1 AVLSAHDYVRL
12 TGDTRINDVAVR
24 VAPGHER
31 SAVAERVRA
40 LFGAEHVRIALPGEI
55 RAATLE
61 IFDRTFLITYL
72 MEAVAVVIGLF
83 GIATTFAALSTTRQ
97 GEFGMLRHLGLSRG
111 EIGRLIAF
119 EGALTAALGV
129 VAGLLAGG
137 AIGWVLIEV
146 INRQSFHWSMDLAVP
161 WTPLAL
167 FAFSLVT
174 LAALVARLAGARAMR
189 RSAVLAVKADW

>member
-1 AVLSAHDYVRL
+1 SDEEPIFSVLSRVVDGGWGLPLIDGSTAVPAGAALPPVWVSEAAADRHRLALGDRFELPIGARMEGFVVAGIWRDYARQYGAAVLGAHDYVRL

-111 EIGRLIAF
+111 EIG
-119 EGALTAALGV
+119 
-129 VAGLLAGG
+129 
-137 AIGWVLIEV
+137 
-146 INRQSFHWSMDLAVP
+146 
-161 WTPLAL
+161 
-167 FAFSLVT
+167 
-174 LAALVARLAGARAMR
+174 
-189 RSAVLAVKADW
+189 